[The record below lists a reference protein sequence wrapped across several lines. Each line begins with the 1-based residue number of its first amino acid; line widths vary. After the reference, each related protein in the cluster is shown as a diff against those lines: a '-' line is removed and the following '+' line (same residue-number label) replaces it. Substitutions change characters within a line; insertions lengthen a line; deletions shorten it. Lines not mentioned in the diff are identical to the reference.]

1 MRICIITPGQIGSNP
16 RVVKEADALV
26 ETGHDVHVIATK
38 FSDFVEPL
46 DQSIIA
52 RAKWTLQRIEFANAR
67 DWRLARLRQEF
78 AKAAFKL
85 SGSFRFAPQAHSPIA
100 DRLAELAANTPAELY
115 VAHYVA
121 ALPAAAKAAAL
132 HGAMYAFDAEDF
144 HLGDLPDAE
153 THRWHKKILHTIES
167 RFLPGATYI
176 SAAAPLIAEAY
187 VQAYG
192 VQEPTVVLNTFP
204 RGNAPE
210 SATAK
215 GTASPGPSIYWF
227 SQTIGPGRGLETAV
241 RAIAISNSR
250 PHLYI
255 RGTAM
260 GDYIN
265 TLSTLAANC
274 GTVDR
279 VHFLGPRLPRD
290 MERLGS
296 AYDIGYVGELDETHN
311 RQIALTNKIF
321 SYLIGGLPIV
331 ASDIPAHR
339 YMAPDLGPAMR
350 LFSIGHADDLAAV
363 MDSYLMDP
371 EHLAAARA
379 TAWQLGQDRFNFE
392 TEAETLVSLVD
403 VALLR
408 KSKRKTT
415 P

>member
-26 ETGHDVHVIATK
+26 EAGHDVHVIATK

-52 RAKWTLQRIEFANAR
+52 RANWSLQRIAFANAL
-67 DWRLARLRQEF
+67 DWRLARLRQEA

-85 SGSFRFAPQAHSPIA
+85 SGSFRYVPQAHSPIA
-100 DRLAELAANTPAELY
+100 HRLAALAANTPAELY
-115 VAHYVA
+115 IAHYVA
-121 ALPAAAKAAAL
+121 ALPAAAHAAAL
-132 HGAMYAFDAEDF
+132 HGAAYAFDAEDF

-153 THRWHKKILHTIES
+153 VHRWKKELLHEIES

-187 VQAYG
+187 AQAYG
-192 VQEPTVVLNTFP
+192 VPKPTVVLNTFP
-204 RGNAPE
+204 RGNAPQ

-227 SQTIGPGRGLETAV
+227 SQTIGPGRGLEAAV
-241 RAIAISNSR
+241 GAIAVSRSR

-255 RGTAM
+255 RGTAT
-260 GDYIN
+260 GGYIG
-265 TLSTLAANC
+265 TLSTLASSFGVN
-274 GTVDR
+274 DR
-279 VHFLGPRLPRD
+279 IHFLDPCLPGD

-321 SYLIGGLPIV
+321 SYLVGGLPIV
-331 ASDIPAHR
+331 ASDISAHR
-339 YMAPDLGPAMR
+339 HLAPDLGSAMS
-350 LFSIGHADDLAAV
+350 LFSIGHPDELAAAI
-363 MDSYLMDP
+363 DSYLLDP
-371 EHLAAARA
+371 KRLSTARA
-379 TAWQLGQDRFNFE
+379 AAWQLGQDRFNY
-392 TEAETLVSLVD
+392 EAEAGTLVSLVAATLSRHSERED
-403 VALLR
+403 A
-408 KSKRKTT
+408 
-415 P
+415 